1 MKTIIGTIAYLEISK
16 ACGYHELCLS
26 DEDYAEFK
34 LMSEERQKEWLEF
47 EGTLIVDDYIIE
59 DFGEI
64 TSITIN

>member
-1 MKTIIGTIAYLEISK
+1 MKIIIGNVAYVK
-16 ACGYHELCLS
+16 VGKVWGYHELCLS

-34 LMSEERQKEWLEF
+34 LMSEERQKEWLES
-47 EGTLIVDDYIIE
+47 EGTLIVDDYIID